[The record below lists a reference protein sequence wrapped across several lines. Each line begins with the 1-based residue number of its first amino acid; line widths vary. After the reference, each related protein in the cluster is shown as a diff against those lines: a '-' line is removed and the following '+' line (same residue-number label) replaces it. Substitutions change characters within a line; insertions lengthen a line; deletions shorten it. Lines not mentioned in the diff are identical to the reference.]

1 MAALTAAGLAGLFT
15 LSAAVAMLQ
24 GGRLR
29 IDFNSL
35 SEGWVEVLAG
45 IGLTLYMVRAA
56 AIELRG

>member
-15 LSAAVAMLQ
+15 LSAVIAMLQ

-35 SEGWVEVLAG
+35 SEGWMEVLAG
-45 IGLTLYMVRAA
+45 IALTLYMVRAA
-56 AIELRG
+56 AIELRS